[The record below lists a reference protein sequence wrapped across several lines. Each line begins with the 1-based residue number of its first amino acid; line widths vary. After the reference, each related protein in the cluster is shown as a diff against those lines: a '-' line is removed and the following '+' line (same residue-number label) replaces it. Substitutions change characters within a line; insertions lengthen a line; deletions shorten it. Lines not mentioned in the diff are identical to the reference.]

1 MLRNWAAWLGTDKER
16 EEENSSVVNDEQKHD
31 VNKAPA
37 NAEEDARPHQL
48 LLKAKGLSGKLNGSS
63 RSLCTMCLA
72 GLLDVCETYFF
83 SGYIYSFAS
92 STSKKLSESVLE
104 TAQTLKNSV
113 EEGKING
120 IFDKVVIIIT
130 MFLLHCP
137 QSCVKFAI

>member
-1 MLRNWAAWLGTDKER
+1 MLRNWVAWLGTDKEK
-16 EEENSSVVNDEQKHD
+16 EEENSSVVNDEQKQY

-37 NAEEDARPHQL
+37 NAEEDARPPQQL
-48 LLKAKGLSGKLNGSS
+48 QKAKGLSGKLNGSS

-72 GLLDVCETYFF
+72 GLLDVCETFFF

-120 IFDKVVIIIT
+120 IFDKVITIT

-137 QSCVKFAI
+137 QSCVEFAI

>member
-1 MLRNWAAWLGTDKER
+1 
-16 EEENSSVVNDEQKHD
+16 
-31 VNKAPA
+31 
-37 NAEEDARPHQL
+37 
-48 LLKAKGLSGKLNGSS
+48 
-63 RSLCTMCLA
+63 MCLA
-72 GLLDVCETYFF
+72 VLLDVCETCLF

-120 IFDKVVIIIT
+120 IFDKVIIVTIS
-130 MFLLHCP
+130 LLRCP